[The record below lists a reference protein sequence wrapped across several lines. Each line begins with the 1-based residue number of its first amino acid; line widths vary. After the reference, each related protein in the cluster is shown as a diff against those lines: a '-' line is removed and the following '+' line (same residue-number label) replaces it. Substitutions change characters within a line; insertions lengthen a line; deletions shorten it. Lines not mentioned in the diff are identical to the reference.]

1 MKTATGMGTATAT
14 ATTESHANPAASIDH
29 LAERVERAAGVVL
42 RLKEQ
47 NARLQELLREAER
60 RQASLEAELA
70 EKSDPDSNPEVRR
83 LREREE
89 KWRAERRTLAER
101 IDGLVQRLEQLG
113 A

>member
-1 MKTATGMGTATAT
+1 MTPSATDLAVD
-14 ATTESHANPAASIDH
+14 PASSIDV

-47 NARLQELLREAER
+47 NARLQELLKDAER
-60 RQASLEAELA
+60 RSSALEAQLV
-70 EKSDPDSNPEVRR
+70 EKSDVENNAEFRR
-83 LREREE
+83 MREQEE
-89 KWRAERRTLAER
+89 KWRAEKRSLAER

>member
-1 MKTATGMGTATAT
+1 MTPVTLADRNAD
-14 ATTESHANPAASIDH
+14 PAASIDH

-47 NARLQELLREAER
+47 NSRLQELLREAER
-60 RQASLEAELA
+60 RQASLEAQLV
-70 EKSDPDSNPEVRR
+70 EKSDPDSIPEVRQ

-89 KWRAERRTLAER
+89 KWRAERRSLAER

>member
-1 MKTATGMGTATAT
+1 MTPV
-14 ATTESHANPAASIDH
+14 TTPDLNADPAASIDH

-60 RQASLEAELA
+60 RQASLEAQIA
-70 EKSDPDSNPEVRR
+70 EKSDPDTIPEVRQ
-83 LREREE
+83 LRERDE
-89 KWRAERRTLAER
+89 KWRAERRALAER

>member
-1 MKTATGMGTATAT
+1 MMALATELVAD
-14 ATTESHANPAASIDH
+14 PASSIDH

-60 RQASLEAELA
+60 RSAALEAQLV
-70 EKSDPDSNPEVRR
+70 EKSDVENNAEYRR
-83 LREREE
+83 MREQEE
-89 KWRAERRTLAER
+89 KWRAEKRSLAER

>member
-1 MKTATGMGTATAT
+1 MKTAAVIDPAVD
-14 ATTESHANPAASIDH
+14 PAASIDH

-60 RQASLEAELA
+60 RQASLEAQLV
-70 EKSDPDSNPEVRR
+70 EKSDPDTNPEVHR
-83 LREREE
+83 LREQEQ
-89 KWRAERRTLAER
+89 KWRAEKRSLAER
-101 IDGLVQRLEQLG
+101 IDGLVQRLEQFG

>member
-1 MKTATGMGTATAT
+1 MKSASATAV
-14 ATTESHANPAASIDH
+14 AEPHADPAASIDH

-60 RQASLEAELA
+60 RQASLEAELV
-70 EKSDPDSNPEVRR
+70 EKADPDSHPEVRR
-83 LREREE
+83 LRENEE
-89 KWRAERRTLAER
+89 KWRAERRSLAER

>member
-1 MKTATGMGTATAT
+1 MTPSATELAVD
-14 ATTESHANPAASIDH
+14 PASSIDV

-47 NARLQELLREAER
+47 NARLQELLKDAER
-60 RQASLEAELA
+60 RSAALEAQLV
-70 EKSDPDSNPEVRR
+70 EKSDVENSAEFRR
-83 LREREE
+83 MREQEE
-89 KWRAERRTLAER
+89 KWRAEKRSLAER

>member
-1 MKTATGMGTATAT
+1 MKATVELTADPT
-14 ATTESHANPAASIDH
+14 SSIDH
-29 LAERVERAAGVVL
+29 LADRVERAAGVIL

-60 RQASLEAELA
+60 RQKSLEAQLV
-70 EKSDPDSNPEVRR
+70 EKSDPEQNPEVRR

-89 KWRAERRTLAER
+89 QWRSERRGLAER
-101 IDGLVQRLEQLG
+101 IDGLVTRLEQLG